1 MAKLS
6 NSAGPGCLGLQAMS
20 VCTCLFANAGF
31 ALTRPSERRGK
42 KVTVAGSCSAARL
55 DPSWLP
61 LMLAGILVDT
71 AHACV
76 PEAKDETKR
85 DTQGQ
90 YAEITFGIP
99 YKPL

>member
-1 MAKLS
+1 
-6 NSAGPGCLGLQAMS
+6 
-20 VCTCLFANAGF
+20 
-31 ALTRPSERRGK
+31 
-42 KVTVAGSCSAARL
+42 
-55 DPSWLP
+55 
-61 LMLAGILVDT
+61 MLAGILVDT